1 MFPEGYFRIELV
13 LTEWILFVLP
23 AAFTFNLK
31 CFNKSLDYNLW
42 HLEFYG
48 RQSPYLPGP
57 PPFPLT
63 PATDSVVES
72 GIAVAAKYVAFQ
84 GAAAEQKLIGLFLIK
99 IFFLVF

>member
-1 MFPEGYFRIELV
+1 
-13 LTEWILFVLP
+13 
-23 AAFTFNLK
+23 
-31 CFNKSLDYNLW
+31 LW

-99 IFFLVF
+99 IFLGVFFSLKKVASFICVLL